1 VAFFS
6 SRSVTMAERRLAIVA
21 SHPIQYHA
29 PLHRELAR
37 RFDLTVF
44 FAHRATGADQARAG
58 FGVAFDWD
66 ADLLAGFRHVFLYN
80 VARVPGPHHFAGCD
94 TPDLRRALEQGEFD
108 ALLVHG
114 WHLKSYVQAILYARK
129 LGLPVMARGDSQLD
143 TRRSWLKRAAKAA
156 AYPFLLRRFDAG
168 LFVGAKSRD
177 YWRHYDF
184 PESRLFFS
192 PHCVDTRWFESQ
204 STAAVRAEQRRQ
216 LGARGSELILLFAGK
231 LIDLKRPVDI
241 VEAIARLRSEG
252 LDASLLVAG
261 SGPLQPLVEAK
272 AAALEVPVR
281 FLGFCNQSK
290 MPAAYA
296 AADLLVLPSAEES
309 WGLVANEA
317 LACGTPILLSDR
329 VGAAPDLAADGKA
342 GAVFPCGNIQ
352 ALADAAGRLLAR
364 PPSGAQIAARSA
376 RYSPQAAADGVEH
389 AVAAV
394 ARLGP
399 KQAAGRS

>member
-1 VAFFS
+1 
-6 SRSVTMAERRLAIVA
+6 MAMTERRLAIVA

-29 PLHRELAR
+29 PFHRELAR

-44 FAHRATGADQARAG
+44 FAHRATGEDQARAG

-66 ADLLAGFRHVFLYN
+66 ADLLAGFRHVFLDN
-80 VARVPGPHHFAGCD
+80 VAGDPGPHHFAGCD
-94 TPDLRRALEQGEFD
+94 TPGLRRALEQGEFD

-114 WHLKSYVQAILYARK
+114 WHVKSYVQAILYARR

-156 AYPFLLRRFDAG
+156 AYPFLLRRFDAA

-184 PESRLFFS
+184 PVSRLFFS
-192 PHCVDTRWFESQ
+192 PHCVDTGWFETQ

-216 LGARGSELILLFAGK
+216 LHARDGEFILLFAGK

-241 VEAIARLRSEG
+241 VEAIARLRGDG

-261 SGPLQPLVEAK
+261 SGPLRPLVEEK
-272 AAALEVPVR
+272 AASLAVPVR
-281 FLGFCNQSK
+281 FLGFCNQSQ

-317 LACGTPILLSDR
+317 LACSTPILLSDR
-329 VGAAPDLAADGKA
+329 VGAAPDLAADGAA
-342 GAVFPCGNIQ
+342 GAVFPCGDIQ
-352 ALADAAGRLLAR
+352 ALADTAARLFER
-364 PPSGAQIAARSA
+364 PPSGAEMAARSA
-376 RYSPQAAADGVEH
+376 LYSPQAAADGVEQ

-394 ARLGP
+394 ARVRPG
-399 KQAAGRS
+399 QATGRS